1 MPITR
6 IDIATMAPKTQEA
19 SLHKQQENQKPMHDQ
34 MQIHQQFNSEIKH
47 NNQMTVKTIKSDNK
61 EYRYDAKEKG
71 NSSYA
76 GSDSNKKKKKDKQN
90 NSKADVRPG
99 SIDIKI

>member
-6 IDIATMAPKTQEA
+6 IDIATMAPKTQEVT
-19 SLHKQQENQKPMHDQ
+19 LHKQQENQKPLHDQ
-34 MQIHQQFNSEIKH
+34 MQIHQQFNGEIKH
-47 NNQMTVKTIKSDNK
+47 NSQMTVKTIKSDNK

-71 NSSYA
+71 NSSYI
-76 GSDSNKKKKKDKQN
+76 GSNGSKKKKKDKQDKT
-90 NSKADVRPG
+90 KAVRPG